1 MQNLPWR
8 GYCWLVI
15 VKNNF
20 SDRFPTGVTF
30 AEDLLFILRLVSQMN
45 RVVQSSYCGYFY
57 RDTNNS
63 ATKQK
68 FSSKERL
75 AFFNEFEKIGQI
87 YKDFTSVIS
96 SIGVFHFYNWVWNFK
111 DVKNEKEIHSVI
123 VRLVQNGV
131 IRIVDFPKYVKPF
144 WWMYKMFRWR
154 WPFTMSFIFAKKF
167 ILFRDKYL
175 RK

>member
-1 MQNLPWR
+1 M
-8 GYCWLVI
+8 
-15 VKNNF
+15 
-20 SDRFPTGVTF
+20 
-30 AEDLLFILRLVSQMN
+30 
-45 RVVQSSYCGYFY
+45 
-57 RDTNNS
+57 
-63 ATKQK
+63 
-68 FSSKERL
+68 
-75 AFFNEFEKIGQI
+75 
-87 YKDFTSVIS
+87 IS

>member
-75 AFFNEFEKIGQI
+75 AFLMNLEKL
-87 YKDFTSVIS
+87 D
-96 SIGVFHFYNWVWNFK
+96 
-111 DVKNEKEIHSVI
+111 
-123 VRLVQNGV
+123 R
-131 IRIVDFPKYVKPF
+131 
-144 WWMYKMFRWR
+144 
-154 WPFTMSFIFAKKF
+154 FIK
-167 ILFRDKYL
+167 ILL
-175 RK
+175 L

>member
-45 RVVQSSYCGYFY
+45 RVVQSLYCGYFY

-75 AFFNEFEKIGQI
+75 AFLMNLKKLDRFIKI
-87 YKDFTSVIS
+87 
-96 SIGVFHFYNWVWNFK
+96 
-111 DVKNEKEIHSVI
+111 
-123 VRLVQNGV
+123 L
-131 IRIVDFPKYVKPF
+131 
-144 WWMYKMFRWR
+144 
-154 WPFTMSFIFAKKF
+154 
-167 ILFRDKYL
+167 LL
-175 RK
+175 